1 VKFVANRSKA
11 LLAALALA
19 LPAVALADARIEAK
33 RHFQKG
39 MGLIAKGSF
48 DEGIGELREAYAI
61 KPHPNVLY
69 NIARAYLDAGKVKEA
84 VEYYRRYLASNPA
97 DVGQVRATV
106 ARLEETLKAKETA
119 EAAPPEK
126 PEKPPETGKTSSGG
140 RVALPMPPPPGSVAA
155 VDPKTLEK
163 LNDLMTRLE
172 AAVNKAEAAN
182 AGAEAK
188 PEGPLEV
195 APLATAEPLQEGT
208 TAESRPYE
216 ETVVTASRRAQS
228 TLEAPNATTVITS
241 DEIRLSGATTIV
253 DLLRRVPGAEV
264 MAMGVG
270 STNVSFRG
278 FNQRL
283 ANKVLVL
290 LDGRTEYQDFLGL
303 TVWPAIPVGLEEI
316 DRIEVIRGPGSALYG
331 ANAMLG
337 VINIITKQPGA
348 GNRNELNAIAGT
360 GDTGGVS
367 YVAYGSDGVVRY
379 RASAAFEQEDKWS
392 RDFADDRPDVAPRVA
407 DTSLGKRAAR
417 ANLTTSFALGK
428 GLDVGVSAGV
438 NRLYT
443 ELYPLGLLRNFYF
456 DGLGAY
462 TKADVSVSELK
473 VKLFWN
479 HLDTKAGPQY
489 SPIGQR
495 LLDTQLASNVLDAEA
510 LWSHELSLFGAHKLQ
525 VGAEARYKHIT
536 WSYLTENPTEPHFAG
551 YVQDEW
557 RVINP
562 VVVLASYRIDRHP
575 LLDDGQP
582 GFAHSPRFS
591 ALWTPFEGHAVRASW
606 ATAFREPTILE
617 NYTEIRI
624 PLPGINGA
632 SALTVGNRNLRPER
646 LLAYEL
652 GYRGEYTPLGL
663 EWDLSLYQND
673 VRDLID
679 VSPLVRMDAQSSY
692 DPVTQTF
699 LLGQSTFQNEDG
711 VFTARGAELGVKW
724 SPVDGLDLASSMAFQ
739 NVSVSGVTDTSSC
752 APCSQA
758 PAFKVYVGATY
769 RTRVGF
775 DFSADGSFITGT
787 TWIEREPSPQ
797 DPTQIL
803 FTPYAQSGYAVVNA
817 RIGYKFL
824 DDKVRVGLIGTNLG
838 PTHSEH
844 PFGNRISQR
853 FFATLSVTP

>member
-1 VKFVANRSKA
+1 VKSVANRSKA

-19 LPAVALADARIEAK
+19 LPVVALADARIEAK

-39 MGLIAKGSF
+39 MGLISKGQF

-69 NIARAYLDAGKVKEA
+69 NIARAYLDAGRVKEA
-84 VEYYRRYLASNPA
+84 VDYYRRYISANPA
-97 DVGQVRATV
+97 DAAQVRSTV
-106 ARLEETLKAKETA
+106 ARLEETLKAKEATA
-119 EAAPPEK
+119 EVPSERPPDK
-126 PEKPPETGKTSSGG
+126 TGPG
-140 RVALPMPPPPGSVAA
+140 RVALPMPPPPGVAA
-155 VDPKTLEK
+155 VDPRTLEK

-172 AAVNKAEAAN
+172 AAVTRAEAAG
-182 AGAEAK
+182 AGAESVR
-188 PEGPLEV
+188 PEAPLEV
-195 APLATAEPLQEGT
+195 APLASAEPLAEGT

-216 ETVVTASRRAQS
+216 ETVVTASRRAQT

-264 MAMGVG
+264 MTMGVG

-316 DRIEVIRGPGSALYG
+316 ERIEVIRGPGSALYG

-348 GNRNELNAIAGT
+348 GHRSQLNVIAGT

-367 YVAYGSDGVVRY
+367 YVAYGSDGAARY
-379 RASAAFEQEDKWS
+379 RASAAFEQADKWS
-392 RDFADDRPDVAPRVA
+392 RDFADDRPDVERRVP
-407 DTSLGKRAAR
+407 DSSLGKRAAR
-417 ANLTTSFALGK
+417 ANLTTSLALAK
-428 GLDVGVSAGV
+428 GVDVGVSAGV
-438 NRLYT
+438 NKLYT
-443 ELYPLGLLRNFYF
+443 EFYPLGLLRNFYF

-479 HLDTKAGPQY
+479 HLDTRAGPQY

-495 LLDTQLASNVLDAEA
+495 ALDTSLVSNVLDAEA

-525 VGAEARYKHIT
+525 VGAEARYKHIN

-575 LLDDGQP
+575 LLDDGKP

-591 ALWTPFEGHAVRASW
+591 ALWTPIEGHAVRASW

-673 VRDLID
+673 VLDLID

-711 VFTARGAELGVKW
+711 ALTARGAELGVKW

-739 NVSVSGVTDTSSC
+739 NVSVTGSTDPTC

-758 PAFKVYVGATY
+758 PAFKVYAAATY

-775 DFSADGSFITGT
+775 DFSADASFTTGT
-787 TWIEREPSPQ
+787 TWVEREPSPQ

-803 FTPYAQSGYAVVNA
+803 FTPYAQPAYAVVNA

-824 DDKVRVGLIGTNLG
+824 EDKVHVGLIGTNLG
-838 PTHSEH
+838 PVHSEH

>member
-1 VKFVANRSKA
+1 MANRIQA

-19 LPAVALADARIEAK
+19 FPAVALADARIEAK
-33 RHFQKG
+33 RHFQRG
-39 MGLIAKGSF
+39 MGLIAKGSY
-48 DEGIGELREAYAI
+48 DEGIGELREAYVI

-69 NIARAYLDAGKVKEA
+69 NIARAYLDAGRVKEA
-84 VEYYRRYLASNPA
+84 VEYYRRYMASSPA
-97 DVGQVRATV
+97 DAAQVKSTV
-106 ARLEETLKAKETA
+106 VRLEETLKAKEATA
-119 EAAPPEK
+119 ETAPAPP
-126 PEKPPETGKTSSGG
+126 PATSTATGRGL
-140 RVALPMPPPPGSVAA
+140 LPMPPPPGAA
-155 VDPKTLEK
+155 IDPRTLEK
-163 LNDLMTRLE
+163 LNDLMSRLE
-172 AAVNKAEAAN
+172 AAVTKAEAVT
-182 AGAEAK
+182 AGAEPLK
-188 PEGPLEV
+188 PAGESPIDV
-195 APLATAEPLQEGT
+195 APLASAEPLAEGT

-216 ETVVTASRRAQS
+216 ETVVTASRRAQT

-241 DEIRLSGATTIV
+241 DDIRLSGATTIV

-316 DRIEVIRGPGSALYG
+316 ERIEVIRGPGSALYG

-337 VINIITKQPGA
+337 VINIITKQPGP
-348 GNRNELNAIAGT
+348 GRKSELNAIGGT

-367 YVAYGSDGVVRY
+367 YVAYGSDAVVRY
-379 RASAAFEQEDKWS
+379 RASAAFSQEDKWS
-392 RDFADDRPDVAPRVA
+392 RDFADDRPDVAARVP
-407 DTSLGKRAAR
+407 DSSLGQRVAR
-417 ANLTTSFALGK
+417 ANLTTNFTVARGMELGI
-428 GLDVGVSAGV
+428 SAGV
-438 NRLYT
+438 NKLYT
-443 ELYPLGLLRNFYF
+443 EFYPLGLLRNFYF
-456 DGLGAY
+456 DGLGVY
-462 TKADVSVSELK
+462 TKADFAVSDVR
-473 VKLFWN
+473 VKFFWN

-495 LLDTQLASNVLDAEA
+495 QLDTTLVSNVLDAEA
-510 LWSHELSLFGAHKLQ
+510 LWSKELALFGTHKLQ
-525 VGAEARYKHIT
+525 VGAEARNKHMN
-536 WSYLTENPTEPHFAG
+536 WSYLTLNPQELHFAG

-557 RVINP
+557 RVIQP

-575 LLDDGQP
+575 LLDHGQA

-591 ALWTPFEGHAVRASW
+591 AVWTPLEGHAVRASW
-606 ATAFREPTILE
+606 ATAFREPTLLE

-632 SALTVGNRNLRPER
+632 SALTVGNRDLRPER

-663 EWDLSLYQND
+663 EWDVALYQND

-679 VSPLVRMDAQSSY
+679 VSPLVRLQVDQSY

-699 LLGQSTFQNEDG
+699 LLGKSTFQNEPG

-724 SPVDGLDLASSMAFQ
+724 SPVDGLDLATSMAFQ
-739 NVSVSGVTDTSSC
+739 TISQSEVEAGTSC

-758 PAFKVYVGATY
+758 PAFKVFGGATY
-769 RTRVGF
+769 RTKVGF
-775 DFSADGSFITGT
+775 DFSADAAYTTGT
-787 TWIEREPSPQ
+787 TWIERDPSPQ

-803 FTPYAQSGYAVVNA
+803 STPYPQAAYAVINA

-824 DDKVRVGLIGTNLG
+824 EDKVHVGLIGTNLG
-838 PTHSEH
+838 PVHSEH